1 MEVDELAWAPDR
13 QYPSD
18 LLVYQELLVS
28 TAPDLVIETGTLNG
42 GSALYLA
49 TVMDALDHGRVVSI
63 DLEPQPG
70 LPTHGRIEFVTGSS
84 TDPEIVKSVAAGI
97 GKGERVMVILDSDHS
112 QTHVA
117 GELEAFAP
125 LVTPGCYLIVEDT
138 NINGHPVYPEFGP
151 GPMEA
156 VLEFLPNHPEFV
168 VDATCE
174 RLLMTFNPNGFLLR
188 QPNR

>member
-1 MEVDELAWAPDR
+1 M
-13 QYPSD
+13 
-18 LLVYQELLVS
+18 
-28 TAPDLVIETGTLNG
+28 
-42 GSALYLA
+42 
-49 TVMDALDHGRVVSI
+49 
-63 DLEPQPG
+63 
-70 LPTHGRIEFVTGSS
+70 
-84 TDPEIVKSVAAGI
+84 
-97 GKGERVMVILDSDHS
+97 GERVMVILDSDHS
-112 QTHVA
+112 LTHVA

-156 VLEFLPNHPEFV
+156 VLEFLPHHPEFV
-168 VDATCE
+168 VDARCE